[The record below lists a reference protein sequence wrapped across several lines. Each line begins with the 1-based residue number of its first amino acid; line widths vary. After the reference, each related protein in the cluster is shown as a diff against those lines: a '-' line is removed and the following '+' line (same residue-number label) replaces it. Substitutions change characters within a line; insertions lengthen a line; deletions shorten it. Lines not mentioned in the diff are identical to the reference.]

1 MTSRRVRPAS
11 RRKST
16 SRSKRPAGAAV
27 RVGSSAPKSTGNIG
41 RSTGGTVN
49 STTYGR
55 SSPGVRFFSSVAPVI
70 LSTAFSM
77 ISVP

>member
-1 MTSRRVRPAS
+1 MS
-11 RRKST
+11 RRKEPDRISG
-16 SRSKRPAGAAV
+16 SSKVACSAGAAV

-49 STTYGR
+49 SPAYGR

-77 ISVP
+77 ISVL

>member
-1 MTSRRVRPAS
+1 M
-11 RRKST
+11 
-16 SRSKRPAGAAV
+16 
-27 RVGSSAPKSTGNIG
+27 GSSAPKSTGNIG
-41 RSTGGTVN
+41 RSTGDTVN

-77 ISVP
+77 ISAP